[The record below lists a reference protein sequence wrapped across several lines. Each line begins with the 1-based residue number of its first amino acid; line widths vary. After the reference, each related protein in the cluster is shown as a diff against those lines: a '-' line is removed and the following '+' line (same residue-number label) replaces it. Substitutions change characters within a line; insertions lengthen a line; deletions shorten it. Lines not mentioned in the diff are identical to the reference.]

1 MAKDPY
7 DIIFHP
13 YVTEK
18 TMNFMENNNALE
30 FVVRRT
36 ATKDQIKRAVETMFE
51 AKVKRVNTRITKEGK
66 HAIVTFMP
74 DFSAEDIGMRIGIF

>member
-1 MAKDPY
+1 MDPY

-18 TMNFMENNNALE
+18 TMNFMDKNNALE
-30 FVVRRT
+30 FLVRRT
-36 ATKDQIKRAVETMFE
+36 ANKKTIKKAVENMFE
-51 AKVKRVNTRITKEGK
+51 VKVKDIRTRITKNGK

-74 DFSAEDIGMRIGIF
+74 EFKAEDIGMRIGIF

>member
-1 MAKDPY
+1 MDPY

-18 TMNFMENNNALE
+18 TMNLMEKNNALE
-30 FVVRRT
+30 FIVKRD
-36 ATKDQIKRAVETMFE
+36 ANKEKIKKAIEKMFE
-51 AKVKRVNTRITKEGK
+51 VKVKKINTRITEEGK

-74 DFSAEDIGMRIGIF
+74 DFKAEDIGMRIGIF

>member
-1 MAKDPY
+1 MDPY
-7 DIIFHP
+7 AIIFHP

-18 TMNFMENNNALE
+18 TMNFMEEHNALE

-51 AKVKRVNTRITKEGK
+51 AKVKSVNTRITKGGK
-66 HAIVTFMP
+66 HAIVTFTP
-74 DFSAEDIGMRIGIF
+74 DFSAEDVGMRIGIF

>member
-1 MAKDPY
+1 MDPY

-18 TMNFMENNNALE
+18 TMNLMEKHNALE
-30 FVVRRT
+30 FIVKRT
-36 ATKDQIKRAVETMFE
+36 ANKKQIKE
-51 AKVKRVNTRITKEGK
+51 AIEKIFDVKIKSVNTRITKNGK

-74 DFSAEDIGMRIGIF
+74 EYKAEDIGMRIGIF